1 MNWLST
7 IQEHILDYAPKVLL
21 AFLVLILGFW
31 IIKRITALIDQ
42 QLRKQEIDDSLQGFL
57 KSLSSIGLKILLI
70 FSVLGM
76 VGIETTS
83 FIAVLGAAGL
93 AIGLALQGSLANF
106 AAGVLILFFKPYRT
120 GDLVTLDGHTG
131 VVQVIQVFNTILL
144 TPDNRRIIIPNA
156 VATSG
161 SMVNI
166 SGPGIIRVDMTF
178 GIGYND
184 DIDLARSVIEHVN
197 VKCPYLLSDRKTD
210 ILVTELGD
218 SSVNFAVRPW
228 CKSSDYW
235 NTYFYFQ
242 ENVKKAFDREGVSIP
257 FPQVDVHMNQK
268 A

>member
-7 IQEHILDYAPKVLL
+7 IQGYILDYAPKVVL
-21 AFLVLILGFW
+21 AILVLIIGFW
-31 IIKRITALIDQ
+31 IINRITLLAEK
-42 QLRKQEIDDSLQGFL
+42 QLAKQDVDDSLQGFL
-57 KSLSSIGLKILLI
+57 KSLISIGLKIMLI

-76 VGIETTS
+76 VGVETTS

-131 VVQVIQVFNTILL
+131 VVQAIQIFNTVLL
-144 TPDNRRIIIPNA
+144 TPDNRKVIIPNA

-161 SMVNI
+161 SMINI
-166 SGPGIIRVDMTF
+166 SGPGKIRVDMTF
-178 GIGYND
+178 GIGYSD
-184 DIDLARSVIEHVN
+184 DLDLARSVIEQVN
-197 VKCPYLLSDRKTD
+197 AKCPYLLSDHKTD
-210 ILVTELGD
+210 ILVHDLGN

-228 CKSSDYW
+228 CSSSDYW

-242 ENVKKAFDREGVSIP
+242 ENIKKAFDREGVSIP
-257 FPQVDVHMNQK
+257 FPQMDVHLNQN